1 MSHIRRIIAATSW
14 PLETRAADA
23 VMPVFPSNDEH
34 GGQQCD
40 GAHDVGENVASS
52 FAQGG
57 EMKPASST
65 RERIAFHRQ
74 VSLAL
79 FGRKFGDSVPLEKAA
94 TRFQRR
100 NAPAKLHK
108 GDKAK

>member
-1 MSHIRRIIAATSW
+1 MTTMAASHATGLTTS
-14 PLETRAADA
+14 EKR
-23 VMPVFPSNDEH
+23 
-34 GGQQCD
+34 GQQLCTGRRD
-40 GAHDVGENVASS
+40 EACVIDA
-52 FAQGG
+52 
-57 EMKPASST
+57 
-65 RERIAFHRQ
+65 RIAFHRQ

-79 FGRKFGDSVPLEKAA
+79 FGRKFGNSVPLEKAA